1 VIAPSFA
8 DIFYNNCFKNGILPI
23 VLPQEDVDKLMDD
36 AERGANAVVTVDL
49 ESQTITGPDGGSI
62 TFDIDPFRKHCL
74 LNGLDDIGLTME
86 QAASIDTFEAQ
97 AASGAV
103 RHLSR
108 SLTQSWTEWDIQRTD
123 SKTTKLDETGF
134 EIEVE
139 YVLTQLVGAMCPGA
153 DRHVVVI
160 ATPSL
165 LIPGTTPEGTQV
177 VTLVALALGIFVGME
192 YAATYPGL
200 VEFRDAPPFNRVR
213 ILTLFAMLFLLSL
226 VVSASPGEGS
236 SLALIVNA
244 FGLLVA
250 TTLDFPFSPVQ
261 MIGSHLPPGLDP
273 FAVNQI
279 KAMAGI
285 ATLVMLFSIF
295 CFALLI
301 RLNQWPN
308 RGSSFNV
315 WINLPTFDPT
325 TGGDVVKRLRR
336 DSLVNVILGVFAPF
350 VLPVVAVVAANHIE
364 INVLSSPHALV
375 WGITLWMFI
384 PLSMLMRGLAMSR
397 VADMIGQ
404 RRARLT
410 ASVASDGPS
419 SPALVALAAFSAP
432 ATADTLRLAVFHTAL
447 SRDGPGLLLR
457 DIVAG
462 DDAQVLRDARGHRRR
477 GCRYLL
483 LLDMDFDAGPWP

>member
-1 VIAPSFA
+1 
-8 DIFYNNCFKNGILPI
+8 
-23 VLPQEDVDKLMDD
+23 
-36 AERGANAVVTVDL
+36 
-49 ESQTITGPDGGSI
+49 
-62 TFDIDPFRKHCL
+62 
-74 LNGLDDIGLTME
+74 
-86 QAASIDTFEAQ
+86 
-97 AASGAV
+97 
-103 RHLSR
+103 
-108 SLTQSWTEWDIQRTD
+108 
-123 SKTTKLDETGF
+123 
-134 EIEVE
+134 
-139 YVLTQLVGAMCPGA
+139 
-153 DRHVVVI
+153 
-160 ATPSL
+160 
-165 LIPGTTPEGTQV
+165 
-177 VTLVALALGIFVGME
+177 
-192 YAATYPGL
+192 
-200 VEFRDAPPFNRVR
+200 
-213 ILTLFAMLFLLSL
+213 
-226 VVSASPGEGS
+226 
-236 SLALIVNA
+236 
-244 FGLLVA
+244 
-250 TTLDFPFSPVQ
+250 
-261 MIGSHLPPGLDP
+261 
-273 FAVNQI
+273 VNQI

-419 SPALVALAAFSAP
+419 SPACRASRLLRSGHRRHPPPRRVSHRVVARRAGPAA
-432 ATADTLRLAVFHTAL
+432 
-447 SRDGPGLLLR
+447 R

-462 DDAQVLRDARGHRRR
+462 DDPQVRATLAVIAAAEADVSPPAGHGFRRR
-477 GCRYLL
+477 A
-483 LLDMDFDAGPWP
+483 MPP

>member
-1 VIAPSFA
+1 
-8 DIFYNNCFKNGILPI
+8 
-23 VLPQEDVDKLMDD
+23 
-36 AERGANAVVTVDL
+36 
-49 ESQTITGPDGGSI
+49 
-62 TFDIDPFRKHCL
+62 
-74 LNGLDDIGLTME
+74 
-86 QAASIDTFEAQ
+86 
-97 AASGAV
+97 
-103 RHLSR
+103 
-108 SLTQSWTEWDIQRTD
+108 
-123 SKTTKLDETGF
+123 LDETGF

-139 YVLTQLVGAMCPGA
+139 YVLTQLVGAIA
-153 DRHVVVI
+153 RALIAVVVI

-177 VTLVALALGIFVGME
+177 VTLVALALGVFVGME

-213 ILTLFAMLFLLSL
+213 ILTLFMMLFLLSL
-226 VVSASPGEGS
+226 VVSAQPGEGS

-250 TTLDFPFSPVQ
+250 TALDFPFSPVQ

-273 FAVNQI
+273 FMVSQI
-279 KAMAGI
+279 KGMAGI
-285 ATLVMLFSIF
+285 ATLVMLLSIF

-336 DSLVNVILGVFAPF
+336 DSMVNVILGVFAPF
-350 VLPVVAVVAANHIE
+350 VLPVVAVVAANHIK
-364 INVLSSPHALV
+364 IDVLSSPHALV

-410 ASVASDGPS
+410 ASVSSDGPS
-419 SPALVALAAFSAP
+419 SPAL
-432 ATADTLRLAVFHTAL
+432 
-447 SRDGPGLLLR
+447 SR
-457 DIVAG
+457 
-462 DDAQVLRDARGHRRR
+462 
-477 GCRYLL
+477 
-483 LLDMDFDAGPWP
+483 

>member
-1 VIAPSFA
+1 
-8 DIFYNNCFKNGILPI
+8 
-23 VLPQEDVDKLMDD
+23 
-36 AERGANAVVTVDL
+36 
-49 ESQTITGPDGGSI
+49 
-62 TFDIDPFRKHCL
+62 
-74 LNGLDDIGLTME
+74 
-86 QAASIDTFEAQ
+86 
-97 AASGAV
+97 
-103 RHLSR
+103 
-108 SLTQSWTEWDIQRTD
+108 
-123 SKTTKLDETGF
+123 
-134 EIEVE
+134 
-139 YVLTQLVGAMCPGA
+139 
-153 DRHVVVI
+153 
-160 ATPSL
+160 
-165 LIPGTTPEGTQV
+165 
-177 VTLVALALGIFVGME
+177 ME

-250 TTLDFPFSPVQ
+250 TARFPVQ
-261 MIGSHLPPGLDP
+261 PGADDRLAPASGLDP

-410 ASVASDGPS
+410 ASVHPTDP
-419 SPALVALAAFSAP
+419 P
-432 ATADTLRLAVFHTAL
+432 RRHL
-447 SRDGPGLLLR
+447 SR
-457 DIVAG
+457 
-462 DDAQVLRDARGHRRR
+462 
-477 GCRYLL
+477 
-483 LLDMDFDAGPWP
+483 